1 MAYFAAPLVALASM
15 IGTGLGGRTP
25 FWSVKTAF
33 NVGAVPLSMA
43 AGSWTFVLLGGT
55 SGAGSNAIL
64 PLLAAAIVYALI
76 NVPLTATAV
85 ALGSGRCWIAIVRQA
100 AVLALLSNIT
110 CALAGAGLLM
120 AWVVVGPI
128 GLALGL
134 VPLAPLEEYAR
145 SLSRL
150 AGREEKELPSRAA

>member
-1 MAYFAAPLVALASM
+1 
-15 IGTGLGGRTP
+15 
-25 FWSVKTAF
+25 
-33 NVGAVPLSMA
+33 
-43 AGSWTFVLLGGT
+43 
-55 SGAGSNAIL
+55 
-64 PLLAAAIVYALI
+64 
-76 NVPLTATAV
+76 
-85 ALGSGRCWIAIVRQA
+85 
-100 AVLALLSNIT
+100 
-110 CALAGAGLLM
+110 M